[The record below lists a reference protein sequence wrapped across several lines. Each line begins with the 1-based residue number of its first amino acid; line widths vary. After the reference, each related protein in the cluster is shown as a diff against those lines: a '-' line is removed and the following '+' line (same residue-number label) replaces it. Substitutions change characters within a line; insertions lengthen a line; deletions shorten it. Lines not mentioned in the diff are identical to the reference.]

1 MKAFDFLLFPEPLL
15 AVDVDLLRV
24 REIYLGRHSP
34 HTRLKMTHFSVLHL
48 LLLPLTPHLLSFF
61 TPTPTTS
68 PWAIGAEMEGEM
80 DDVVLNCDMSP
91 CKSFHYYS

>member
-1 MKAFDFLLFPEPLL
+1 MKAFDFLLFLEPLL

-48 LLLPLTPHLLSFF
+48 LLLPLTPHLLSFLPPLLPPPLGQLELRWKERWMMLF
-61 TPTPTTS
+61 
-68 PWAIGAEMEGEM
+68 
-80 DDVVLNCDMSP
+80 
-91 CKSFHYYS
+91 